1 MRPVHGAL
9 GVGIVGAFILFFLF
23 AGSEKPQE
31 GPDAPTDRDLVQGE
45 WVGKEVGAGLLNGLV
60 VAATTALVVYIWMSS
75 AGLAAVIGV
84 AMVFSMVL
92 AGLSGAVIP
101 MVLQSLGQDPAQSSS
116 IVLTTVTDV
125 VGFLS
130 FLGLATLFSAFL
142 VAG

>member
-1 MRPVHGAL
+1 VA
-9 GVGIVGAFILFFLF
+9 
-23 AGSEKPQE
+23 
-31 GPDAPTDRDLVQGE
+31 
-45 WVGKEVGAGLLNGLV
+45 GKEVGAGLLNGIV
-60 VAATTALVVYIWMSS
+60 VAATTSLVVYIWMSS

-84 AMVFSMVL
+84 AMVFSMIL

-101 MVLQSLGQDPAQSSS
+101 IVLQAVGQDPAQSSS

-130 FLGLATLFSAFL
+130 FLGLATLFSSFL